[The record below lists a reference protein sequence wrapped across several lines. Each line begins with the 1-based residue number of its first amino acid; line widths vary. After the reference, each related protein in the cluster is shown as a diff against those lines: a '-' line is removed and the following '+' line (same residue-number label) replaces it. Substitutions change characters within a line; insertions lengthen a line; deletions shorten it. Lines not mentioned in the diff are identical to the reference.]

1 MTSDINMPLIS
12 CRDLTKLYGAVPALN
27 RVTLSVPVGKCT
39 ALLGPNGSGK
49 TTLIKLIAGLL
60 VPTAGHLSV
69 LGCPIGPETKA
80 MVAYLPE
87 RNSIPEWMTPLQAI
101 GYFRSFYADFD
112 AGHAEEMLRTLSVPL
127 DRKIRQLSKG
137 TKEKVQL
144 VMVMARRARLYLL
157 DEPISGVDPAA
168 RDFIIRT
175 ILEARNPG
183 AGILIS
189 THLIRDI
196 EEIADDYLF
205 LQHGNIVRSGT
216 VAGVREETGMTLDE
230 LFREVFRC

>member
-1 MTSDINMPLIS
+1 MSVIMLDGVDFS
-12 CRDLTKLYGAVPALN
+12 Y
-27 RVTLSVPVGKCT
+27 LSSLVPVFKNLSFSADSSWKTGLVG
-39 ALLGPNGSGK
+39 ANGSGK

-87 RNSIPEWMTPLQAI
+87 RNSIPEWMTPLLAI

-230 LFREVFRC
+230 LFREVFRW